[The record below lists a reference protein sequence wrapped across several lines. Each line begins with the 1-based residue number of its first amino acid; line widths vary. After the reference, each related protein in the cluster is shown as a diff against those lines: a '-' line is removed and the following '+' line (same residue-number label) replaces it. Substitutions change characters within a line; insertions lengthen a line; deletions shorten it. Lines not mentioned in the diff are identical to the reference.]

1 LAYNRIRAA
10 KLLTAA
16 ELDHFNASL
25 AREASELSEKQL
37 KAKVKRSRDL
47 RDKYRD
53 LLKRQ
58 TRKNRDARGGKAAA
72 RVSSNERTADKAKIF
87 DEMLQR
93 FEKHL
98 ARRTARDKRA
108 ARKIPIRSTAA
119 LVEKKRAAQ
128 ARQAA
133 ARAVDLSPKAPST
146 GPRSSR
152 GDGAAQVL
160 SDGQQF
166 ATSGAT
172 AIQGHVSS
180 TVRANQAKRDQR
192 G

>member
-1 LAYNRIRAA
+1 MAYNRTRAA

-16 ELDHFNASL
+16 EIDHFNASL
-25 AREASELSEKQL
+25 ARDAGKLTETQL
-37 KAKVKRSRDL
+37 KAKVKRSRAL

-58 TRKNRDARGGKAAA
+58 TRKSRASQGGKAEA
-72 RVSSNERTADKAKIF
+72 SNERTAHKAKIF
-87 DEMLQR
+87 EEVLQR

-98 ARRTARDKRA
+98 ARRTARDTRG

-133 ARAVDLSPKAPST
+133 ARLVELSPKAPST

-152 GDGAAQVL
+152 PDGAAQVL

-172 AIQGHVSS
+172 AIQGHVSG

>member
-1 LAYNRIRAA
+1 LAYNRTRAA
-10 KLLTAA
+10 KLLTTA
-16 ELDHFNASL
+16 ELEHFNASL
-25 AREASELSEKQL
+25 ARETGELSERQL
-37 KAKVKRSRDL
+37 KAKVQRSRTL

-58 TRKNRDARGGKAAA
+58 TRKNRDARSGKAAGRLSA
-72 RVSSNERTADKAKIF
+72 NERTAHKAKIF
-87 DEMLQR
+87 DEVLER

-98 ARRTARDKRA
+98 ARRLARDKRGA
-108 ARKIPIRSTAA
+108 TKIPIRSSAS
-119 LVEKKRAAQ
+119 LLEKKRAAQ
-128 ARQAA
+128 ARQEA
-133 ARAVDLSPKAPST
+133 ARRVEVSAKAPSS

-152 GDGAAQVL
+152 PDGAAQVM

-166 ATSGAT
+166 TTSGAT

-180 TVRANQAKRDQR
+180 TGRSNQAKRDQR

>member
-1 LAYNRIRAA
+1 MAYNRTRAA

-16 ELDHFNASL
+16 ELEHFNASL
-25 AREASELSEKQL
+25 SRDAGKLTERQL
-37 KAKVKRSRDL
+37 KARVRRSRAL

-58 TRKNRDARGGKAAA
+58 TRKSRDTRGGKAAA
-72 RVSSNERTADKAKIF
+72 RISSNERTAHKAKIF
-87 DEMLQR
+87 EEVLQR

-98 ARRTARDKRA
+98 ARRTARDKRG

-133 ARAVDLSPKAPST
+133 ARLVELSPKAPAT
-146 GPRSSR
+146 GPRTSR
-152 GDGAAQVL
+152 PDGAAQVL

-172 AIQGHVSS
+172 AIQGHVSGA
-180 TVRANQAKRDQR
+180 VRANQAKRDQR

>member
-1 LAYNRIRAA
+1 MAYTRTRAA

-16 ELDHFNASL
+16 ELELFNGSL
-25 AREASELSEKQL
+25 ARDAGKLTERQL

-53 LLKRQ
+53 LLRRQ
-58 TRKNRDARGGKAAA
+58 TRKSRGARGGKAAA
-72 RVSSNERTADKAKIF
+72 RVSPNERTAHKAKIF
-87 DEMLQR
+87 EEVLQR

-98 ARRTARDKRA
+98 ARRLARDKRG

-119 LVEKKRAAQ
+119 LVAKKRAAQ
-128 ARQAA
+128 ARQEA
-133 ARAVDLSPKAPST
+133 ARLVDLSPKAPST

-152 GDGAAQVL
+152 PDGAAQVL
-160 SDGQQF
+160 NDGQQF
-166 ATSGAT
+166 ATSGAP
-172 AIQGHVSS
+172 AIQGHISS
-180 TVRANQAKRDQR
+180 AVRANQAKRDQR

>member
-1 LAYNRIRAA
+1 LAYNRARAA

-25 AREASELSEKQL
+25 ARDAGKLSEAQL
-37 KAKVKRSRDL
+37 KAKVKRSRAL

-72 RVSSNERTADKAKIF
+72 RISSNERTAHKAKIF
-87 DEMLQR
+87 AEVLQR

-98 ARRTARDKRA
+98 ARRTARDKRG

-128 ARQAA
+128 ARQEA
-133 ARAVDLSPKAPST
+133 ARRVEVSAKAPST
-146 GPRSSR
+146 GPRSSPR
-152 GDGAAQVL
+152 ESEAQVL
-160 SDGQQF
+160 SDRQRF
-166 ATSGAT
+166 TTSGAT
-172 AIQGHVSS
+172 AIQGHVSAS
-180 TVRANQAKRDQR
+180 VRGNQAKRDQR